1 MNNMR
6 ETLINQ
12 LTKEEYDLIV
22 SLGKGEEKLPRYFF
36 LSETESFESGEYYT
50 IYTHTYNGIK
60 RNGYH
65 FYNQLEIGDNLIFYN
80 KYEDQSVVGI
90 GEVSRHIHEK
100 PPIPGEQIVLPLK
113 YIMIS
118 ILLQ

>member
-22 SLGKGEEKLPRYFF
+22 SLGKVRRNFHVISSFLKLSHLNQR
-36 LSETESFESGEYYT
+36 YYT

-65 FYNQLEIGDNLIFYN
+65 FT
-80 KYEDQSVVGI
+80 
-90 GEVSRHIHEK
+90 
-100 PPIPGEQIVLPLK
+100 
-113 YIMIS
+113 IS
-118 ILLQ
+118 

>member
-50 IYTHTYNGIK
+50 IYTIRITALNVMDIILQSV
-60 RNGYH
+60 RNR
-65 FYNQLEIGDNLIFYN
+65 DNLIFYN

-90 GEVSRHIHEK
+90 GEVLDIFMRNHLFL
-100 PPIPGEQIVLPLK
+100 GEQIVPPLK

>member
-12 LTKEEYDLIV
+12 LTKEEYELIV
-22 SLGKGEEKLPRYFF
+22 SLGKGEVKLPRYFF

-65 FYNQLEIGDNLIFYN
+65 FT
-80 KYEDQSVVGI
+80 
-90 GEVSRHIHEK
+90 
-100 PPIPGEQIVLPLK
+100 
-113 YIMIS
+113 IS
-118 ILLQ
+118 

>member
-50 IYTHTYNGIK
+50 IYK
-60 RNGYH
+60 R
-65 FYNQLEIGDNLIFYN
+65 LIFA
-80 KYEDQSVVGI
+80 
-90 GEVSRHIHEK
+90 
-100 PPIPGEQIVLPLK
+100 
-113 YIMIS
+113 
-118 ILLQ
+118 

>member
-36 LSETESFESGEYYT
+36 LSETESFESEN
-50 IYTHTYNGIK
+50 IIL
-60 RNGYH
+60 
-65 FYNQLEIGDNLIFYN
+65 FILIRITALN
-80 KYEDQSVVGI
+80 VMDIILQSV
-90 GEVSRHIHEK
+90 RNRR
-100 PPIPGEQIVLPLK
+100 
-113 YIMIS
+113 
-118 ILLQ
+118 